1 MANISDYQLI
11 VLVIY
16 QPPKH
21 SELIK
26 FAAFLSLQKKL
37 SEAFCPISWC
47 IIKKANFDKNMHNGI
62 NCQLQPWSIH
72 IHHGI
77 CLIILKGQND
87 LSIIRLLFYSVCNIK
102 QMLLATDWTAKIHK
116 TSAVN
121 DGYTFASESQNGITI
136 IVQCSTYI
144 IQLYIHFKFTSVL
157 SNRNRANP
165 ARCT

>member
-11 VLVIY
+11 IVVIY

-47 IIKKANFDKNMHNGI
+47 FIKKANFDKNMHNGI

-77 CLIILKGQND
+77 CLIILKGQNY
-87 LSIIRLLFYSVCNIK
+87 LSIIRLLFYSVCILHLKGFHIRICLTTAEINAKAYQVWVTHSNINILYVPSCK
-102 QMLLATDWTAKIHK
+102 YQTDVT
-116 TSAVN
+116 
-121 DGYTFASESQNGITI
+121 G
-136 IVQCSTYI
+136 
-144 IQLYIHFKFTSVL
+144 
-157 SNRNRANP
+157 NRLN
-165 ARCT
+165 C